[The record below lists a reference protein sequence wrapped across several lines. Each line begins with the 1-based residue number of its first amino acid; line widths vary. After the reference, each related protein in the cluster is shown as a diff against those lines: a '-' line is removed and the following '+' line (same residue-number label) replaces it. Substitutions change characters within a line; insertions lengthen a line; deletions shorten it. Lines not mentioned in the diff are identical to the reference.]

1 MSQILETKEEPS
13 KLEKYL
19 NIKTKKEEVQRYRIE
34 YNIVNMKNL
43 IGANENQDPTQSIKI
58 INDLSKTDISYY
70 EIEVLQAIIKF
81 KWQTYTRKFFLW
93 QFAIFIVFVAVFI
106 TDLIFGSKTF
116 GLSKEY

>member
-43 IGANENQDPTQSIKI
+43 IGANEN
-58 INDLSKTDISYY
+58 
-70 EIEVLQAIIKF
+70 
-81 KWQTYTRKFFLW
+81 
-93 QFAIFIVFVAVFI
+93 
-106 TDLIFGSKTF
+106 
-116 GLSKEY
+116 